1 MTTPDNTSKSKGNAP
16 PPEDP
21 MKDVLDSMRKSQA
34 RAVTLQ
40 KLMKITGNTGVALL
54 LSLVANGVQYWR
66 ATDVQREYFATD
78 SGRLVRLAPTSEP
91 GWSQEDVL
99 NWGSQTLT
107 RAFNLDFVHYREQV
121 SSLAPRFGEAGYA
134 GYVNALNASNIL
146 DALKKDRM
154 NLTGTA
160 GAGVVVRQGR
170 YSNGVW
176 FWTAQYPVRLRLVG
190 QNTRRPE
197 QTFTFEITI
206 MRVDPR
212 LKPAGMEI
220 SQMISRNAPG
230 G

>member
-1 MTTPDNTSKSKGNAP
+1 MSRKQNGAEPASPRPPDDPLKG
-16 PPEDP
+16 
-21 MKDVLDSMRKSQA
+21 VIDSMKKSQE

-40 KLMKITGNTGVALL
+40 KLLRITGNTGVALL

-99 NWGSQTLT
+99 AFGSQTLT

-121 SSLAPRFGEAGYA
+121 SSLAPRFSEAGYS

-146 DALKKDRM
+146 DALKKERM
-154 NLTGTA
+154 NLTGTT
-160 GAGVVVRQGR
+160 GAGVIVRQGQF
-170 YSNGVW
+170 SNGVW
-176 FWTAQYPVRLRLVG
+176 FWTAQYPVRLRLIG

-197 QTFTFEITI
+197 QTFTFELTIT
-206 MRVDPR
+206 RVDPR
-212 LKPAGMEI
+212 LKPTGMEI
-220 SQMISRNAPG
+220 SQMISRNAPRG
-230 G
+230 